1 MHLSFNFFL
10 FKKAIEEELN
20 IVEWHPTTEQLQRM
34 KSELSKLNGS
44 EDIFE
49 VEKIVFSIYKEPI
62 KQMFFNGLN
71 TSKASSLLAKINTLP
86 NGK

>member
-1 MHLSFNFFL
+1 MHRSFNLFL

-20 IVEWHPTTEQLQRM
+20 IVEWNPNTEQLGEMRN
-34 KSELSKLNGS
+34 EILKLNGD

-62 KQMFFNGLN
+62 KQMIFNGLD
-71 TSKASSLLAKINTLP
+71 TSKASSLLAKINALP
-86 NGK
+86 NKK